1 MENLKNIFNVY
12 NSDLD
17 AFMKAM
23 QNKDVKNQ
31 AKQFL
36 QSLNVNNVKE
46 TTFLSS
52 FLICK
57 FPSDFLDNPSVDKDK
72 LLLNLANKIY
82 ENNQNTIKDDIISY
96 NEYYSIWA
104 SNDIEKLK
112 NVLYRNYVELLD
124 SFKNASTEDEKTLF
138 QNSIDFIVTNA
149 SLIKFNIVEYHLQQT
164 QSSPEMLDINVLYD
178 IDAFNTQFKNAFSNI
193 LKEEIQLKQYIKF
206 KDILI
211 FIKNFLLIFYISK
224 ESEINSV
231 LDIDFILQQLSHD
244 AFNNSEII
252 SLFTY
257 TYDLLKG
264 LQAPIH
270 DNELQDFKTS
280 LNNSIEQQPVDI
292 IPTHII
298 NIISCIKFIIYDLNE
313 LKNKMNNENQ
323 NIKKNET
330 NINK

>member
-72 LLLNLANKIY
+72 LLLNLANKVY

-124 SFKNASTEDEKTLF
+124 TLKNASTEDEKTLF
-138 QNSIDFIVTNA
+138 QNSIDFVVANA

-211 FIKNFLLIFYISK
+211 FIKKFLLIFYISK
-224 ESEINSV
+224 ESEINSI
-231 LDIDFILQQLSHD
+231 LDTDFILQQLSHD

-270 DNELQDFKTS
+270 DNELEEFKTS
-280 LNNSIEQQPVDI
+280 LNNSIEQQPIDI

-313 LKNKMNNENQ
+313 LKNKMNNE
-323 NIKKNET
+323 T
-330 NINK
+330 NK

>member
-17 AFMKAM
+17 AFMKTM

-52 FLICK
+52 FLISK
-57 FPSDFLDNPSVDKDK
+57 FPSDFLDNPSADKDK

-82 ENNQNTIKDDIISY
+82 ENNENTIKNDIINY

-104 SNDIEKLK
+104 SNDIDKLK
-112 NVLYRNYVELLD
+112 NTLYRNYVELLD
-124 SFKNASTEDEKTLF
+124 TLKNASTEDEKILF
-138 QNSIDFIVTNA
+138 QNSIDFVVANA

-164 QSSPEMLDINVLYD
+164 QSSPEMLDINILYD
-178 IDAFNTQFKNAFSNI
+178 IDAFNAQFKNAFTDI
-193 LKEEIQLKQYIKF
+193 LKEV
-206 KDILI
+206 LI

-231 LDIDFILQQLSHD
+231 LDVDFILQQLSHD

-270 DNELQDFKTS
+270 DSELEEFKTS
-280 LNNSIEQQPVDI
+280 LNNSIGQQSTDI

-313 LKNKMNNENQ
+313 LKNKMNNDN
-323 NIKKNET
+323 NNKN
-330 NINK
+330 K

>member
-17 AFMKAM
+17 AFMKTM

-52 FLICK
+52 FLISK
-57 FPSDFLDNPSVDKDK
+57 FPSDFLDNPSADKDK

-82 ENNQNTIKDDIISY
+82 ENNENTIKNDIINY

-104 SNDIEKLK
+104 SNDIDKLK
-112 NVLYRNYVELLD
+112 NTLYRNYVELLD
-124 SFKNASTEDEKTLF
+124 TLKNASTEDEKILF
-138 QNSIDFIVTNA
+138 QNSIDFVVANA

-211 FIKNFLLIFYISK
+211 FIKKFLLIFYISK
-224 ESEINSV
+224 ESEINSI
-231 LDIDFILQQLSHD
+231 LDTDFILQQLSHD

-252 SLFTY
+252 SVFTY

-270 DNELQDFKTS
+270 DNELEEFKTS
-280 LNNSIEQQPVDI
+280 LNNSIEQQPIDI

-313 LKNKMNNENQ
+313 LKNKMNNE
-323 NIKKNET
+323 T
-330 NINK
+330 NK